1 VASKRDYYEVLGVG
15 KDASADDIKKSYRQ
29 LARQYHPDVNKA
41 ADAETKFKEVKEAY
55 DVLSD
60 DGKRSTYDRFG
71 HVDPNQGMG
80 GGGGADFGGGF
91 GDIFDMFFG
100 GGGGRR
106 DPNAPQ
112 RGNDLQYTMTVEF
125 KEAVFG
131 KETEITIPRTETC
144 DTCHG
149 DGAKPGT
156 KPESCS
162 VCKGSGQQEVVQ
174 NTPFGRMVNRRAC
187 TNCSGTGRVIK
198 EKCTTCHGA
207 GKVKRQRK
215 INIRIPAGVDDG
227 AQIRMSGEG
236 EGGLRGGPAGDLY
249 IVIRVK
255 PHEFFE
261 REGDDIYCEVP
272 LTFVQAALGDEIE
285 IPTLTEKVKLKVPA
299 GTQTG
304 TYFRLKGKG
313 VPKLRGYG
321 QGDQHVKVTIVT
333 PTSLTDDQKDL
344 LRQFGGLS
352 GDSTSN
358 DQEFVVPRSIP
369 ITLLIAIVPP
379 TIFYFIVIT
388 ACFASTFQ

>member
-1 VASKRDYYEVLGVG
+1 MASKRDYYEILGLG
-15 KDASADDIKKSYRQ
+15 KDASADEIKKSYRK
-29 LARQYHPDVNKA
+29 LAREFHPDVNKA

-80 GGGGADFGGGF
+80 GGGGGDFGGGF
-91 GDIFDMFFG
+91 GDIFDMFFGG

-156 KPESCS
+156 KPETCS

-198 EKCTTCHGA
+198 DKCSTCHGA

-227 AQIRMSGEG
+227 AQIRMTGEG

-255 PHEFFE
+255 SHEFFE

-344 LRQFGGLS
+344 LRQFGGMS
-352 GDSTSN
+352 GDSAAT
-358 DQEFVVPRSIP
+358 DQEHHESIFDKMKK
-369 ITLLIAIVPP
+369 A
-379 TIFYFIVIT
+379 FRGE
-388 ACFASTFQ
+388 

>member
-1 VASKRDYYEVLGVG
+1 MANKRDYYEVLGVG
-15 KDASADDIKKSYRQ
+15 KDASAEDIKKSYRK
-29 LARQYHPDVNKA
+29 LARQYHPDVNKE
-41 ADAETKFKEVKEAY
+41 ADAENKFKEVKEAY

-60 DGKRSTYDRFG
+60 DGKRSTYDRYG

-131 KETEITIPRTETC
+131 KEVEITIPRTESC

-149 DGAKPGT
+149 SGAKPGT

-162 VCKGSGQQEVVQ
+162 TCHGSGQQEVVQ

-187 TNCSGTGRVIK
+187 TNCSGTGRIIR
-198 EKCTTCHGA
+198 EKCGTCHGA
-207 GKVKRQRK
+207 GKVKKQRRIK
-215 INIRIPAGVDDG
+215 VNIPAGVDDG
-227 AQIRMSGEG
+227 AQIRMTGEG
-236 EGGLRGGPAGDLY
+236 EGGARGGPSGDLY

-255 PHEFFE
+255 PHDFFE
-261 REGDDIYCEVP
+261 RENDDIYCEVP

-321 QGDQHVKVTIVT
+321 TGDQHVKVTIVT
-333 PTSLTDDQKDL
+333 PTKLTDEQREL
-344 LRQFGGLS
+344 LRQFGGLGGEPAAEQS
-352 GDSTSN
+352 
-358 DQEFVVPRSIP
+358 EHHESIFERMKK
-369 ITLLIAIVPP
+369 A
-379 TIFYFIVIT
+379 FRGE
-388 ACFASTFQ
+388 

>member
-71 HVDPNQGMG
+71 HVDPNQGMGG

-198 EKCTTCHGA
+198 EKCSTCHGA

-255 PHEFFE
+255 SHEFFE

-333 PTSLTDDQKDL
+333 PTSLTDEQKDL
-344 LRQFGGLS
+344 LRQFGGQS
-352 GDSTSN
+352 GDSASN
-358 DQEFVVPRSIP
+358 DQEHHE
-369 ITLLIAIVPP
+369 
-379 TIFYFIVIT
+379 TIFKKMKKAFRGE
-388 ACFASTFQ
+388 

>member
-71 HVDPNQGMG
+71 HVDPNQGLG

-198 EKCTTCHGA
+198 EKCSTCHGA

-255 PHEFFE
+255 SHEFFE

-333 PTSLTDDQKDL
+333 PTSLTDEQKDL
-344 LRQFGGLS
+344 LRQFGGQS
-352 GDSTSN
+352 GDSASN
-358 DQEFVVPRSIP
+358 DQEHHE
-369 ITLLIAIVPP
+369 
-379 TIFYFIVIT
+379 TIFKKMKKAFRGE
-388 ACFASTFQ
+388 

>member
-1 VASKRDYYEVLGVG
+1 MANKRDYYEVLGIG
-15 KDASADDIKKSYRQ
+15 KDASAEEIKKSYRT

-41 ADAETKFKEVKEAY
+41 ADAEEKFKEVKEAY

-60 DGKRSTYDRFG
+60 EGKRSTYDRFG

-80 GGGGADFGGGF
+80 GGGGADFSGF
-91 GDIFDMFFG
+91 GDIFDMFF

-144 DTCHG
+144 DPCHG
-149 DGAKPGT
+149 TGAKPGT
-156 KPESCS
+156 RPETCS
-162 VCKGSGQQEVVQ
+162 VCRGTGQQEVVQ

-187 TNCSGTGRVIK
+187 TNCGGTGKIIK
-198 EKCTTCHGA
+198 EKCGTCHGA
-207 GKVKRQRK
+207 GKVKRQRRIK
-215 INIRIPAGVDDG
+215 VNIPAGVDDG

-236 EGGLRGGPAGDLY
+236 EGGLRGGPSGDLY

-255 PHEFFE
+255 SHEFFE

-333 PTSLTDDQKDL
+333 PTKLTEDQKDL

-352 GDSTSN
+352 GETN
-358 DQEFVVPRSIP
+358 VGQGEHHESIFERMKK
-369 ITLLIAIVPP
+369 A
-379 TIFYFIVIT
+379 FRGD
-388 ACFASTFQ
+388 